1 MKVYIIQIDMGEGD
15 QVWWENADIA
25 YRTLEQAEE
34 QRQWMQVHYGI
45 SEHQLR
51 IETLELV

>member
-1 MKVYIIQIDMGEGD
+1 MKVYIIQIDMGSGFVEI
-15 QVWWENADIA
+15 WENADIA

-34 QRQWMQVHYGI
+34 QRQWMQAHYGI

>member
-1 MKVYIIQIDMGEGD
+1 MKVYVIQIDMSQGFVEI
-15 QVWWENADIA
+15 WENADTA

-45 SEHQLR
+45 EAHQLR
-51 IETLELV
+51 IDVLELV

>member
-15 QVWWENADIA
+15 TVFWENADTA

-34 QRQWMQVHYGI
+34 QRQWMQAHYGI
-45 SEHQLR
+45 AAHQLR

>member
-15 QVWWENADIA
+15 QVWWENADTA

-45 SEHQLR
+45 AAHQLR
-51 IETLELV
+51 IDIVELV

>member
-15 QVWWENADIA
+15 TVFWENADTA

-34 QRQWMQVHYGI
+34 QRQWMQAHYGI
-45 SEHQLR
+45 EAHQLR
-51 IETLELV
+51 IDIVELV